1 MLEKIGIFVCFVSC
15 NSPFTWS
22 ICSCVMNSA
31 SIWDIEVSMS
41 SSEFFSARK
50 LHPASIRIP
59 CPFVPINVAFALLEL
74 QIGNILAIREPF

>member
-1 MLEKIGIFVCFVSC
+1 
-15 NSPFTWS
+15 
-22 ICSCVMNSA
+22 MNSA
-31 SIWDIEVSMS
+31 SIWDIGVSMS